1 MARKSS
7 EALAARAKLEQ
18 ADAEYRSAMLAK
30 GRPLDPQG
38 RVLTVR
44 PENDKPMRDF
54 WDAVGEKP
62 MCVALRESGNERAVQ
77 LAMRLTKAKRNLS
90 LARLCREEGVSLQ
103 DLNDMW
109 KKYNLAVGQARQA
122 ALLPDAMEDTA
133 IDALS
138 TYVVCTRCDGT
149 GLITRPVKDE
159 KGNVEPVEATC
170 PACKG
175 SREVRQAGDKGAREM
190 LFESMGVIKRGGGGA
205 SATVNMLSIGEGGFE
220 DMMNASQKLVQ
231 GSRVEDADDN

>member
-7 EALAARAKLEQ
+7 EAMAARAKLEQ
-18 ADAEYRSAMLAK
+18 ADVEYRASILAK
-30 GRPLDPQG
+30 GRPMDSYG
-38 RVLTVR
+38 RVMTAR

-62 MCVALRESGNERAVQ
+62 MLVALRESGNERAMQ

-138 TYVVCTRCDGT
+138 TYVVCNRCDGT
-149 GLITRPVKDE
+149 GLITRPVKTAD
-159 KGNVEPVEATC
+159 GNLEQVEATC

-175 SREVRQAGDKGAREM
+175 AREVRQAGDKDSRAL
-190 LFESMGVIKRGGGGA
+190 LFESMGVIKRGGGMTQA
-205 SATVNMLSIGEGGFE
+205 VQINMGDGGFE
-220 DMMNASQKLVQ
+220 DMMNASQKLIQ
-231 GSRVEDADDN
+231 GQRIDDVED